1 MNSTDS
7 SPTPSDRKLV
17 RRMTIAWALILL
29 KCALIPW
36 AIQRW
41 DVPIHPGWIVWP
53 TLLFAGFAT
62 LIVFLRRSSPED

>member
-1 MNSTDS
+1 MNPPSRQPDS
-7 SPTPSDRKLV
+7 PPDKFA
-17 RRMTIAWALILL
+17 RRMTIAWGLILV

-41 DVPIHPGWIVWP
+41 NVPIHPGWIVWP